1 MLPIE
6 TERLAVRRM
15 EDGDLGDFL
24 EYEQRP
30 EHTRYLARGPYVE
43 GRAREFIAQMR
54 DMEIGAEG
62 NYLHL
67 ALELKATGQ
76 MLGTVCVKVASQAH
90 RQGDIGWFLHGD
102 YQGRGLATEASRAL
116 VVFAFAD
123 VGLHRITAHCDAA
136 NERSRRM
143 MERLGM
149 RREAHFRHA
158 AFFDGVW
165 HDQYLYAMLEEEWIA
180 KIGENA

>member
-6 TERLAVRRM
+6 TERLLLRRM
-15 EDGDLGDFL
+15 EDEDLDDFL

-43 GRAREFIAQMR
+43 KRACEFIAQMR
-54 DMEIGAEG
+54 DLEIGAEET
-62 NYLHL
+62 YLHL
-67 ALELKATGQ
+67 ALELRTTGK
-76 MLGTVCVKVASQAH
+76 MIGTVCIKVTSRVH

-102 YQGRGLATEASRAL
+102 YQGQGIATEASRAL
-116 VVFAFAD
+116 VAFAFAD
-123 VGLHRITAHCDAA
+123 VGLHRITAHCDTS

-158 AFFDGVW
+158 AFFNEVW
-165 HDQYLYAMLEEEWIA
+165 HDQYLYAILEGEWMT
-180 KIGENA
+180 KIGENE

>member
-1 MLPIE
+1 MPIE

-43 GRAREFIAQMR
+43 GR
-54 DMEIGAEG
+54 
-62 NYLHL
+62 
-67 ALELKATGQ
+67 
-76 MLGTVCVKVASQAH
+76 
-90 RQGDIGWFLHGD
+90 
-102 YQGRGLATEASRAL
+102 GLATEASRAL
-116 VVFAFAD
+116 VAFAFAD
-123 VGLHRITAHCDAA
+123 IGLHRITAHCDAA

-180 KIGENA
+180 EIGENA